1 MTARRTAVLLFAAA
15 AALSAF
21 TIRREI
27 GPHDE
32 GLMLQAA
39 ARIAGGQMP
48 YRDFWWNYGPGQPY
62 LLGALWKL
70 FGPSLL
76 TWRVVRVGLD
86 ATVALLVY
94 LLVRRETRQS
104 TALLA
109 YAAAAAAVAWPSG
122 PGPNPAA
129 LALVLGAL
137 YTAPRHA
144 ARAGV
149 LCGLAIAFRPE
160 IGVAGALST
169 ALLVKDWR
177 PAALGIG
184 VGALAY
190 LPFLIAAP
198 SDLVSDTVGFLGV
211 QHLQRLALPTDYDGG
226 FDPNKILEYYF
237 PWVLLAGAAIAI
249 VASRRALYLLPLI
262 SVGILYLVGRPDE
275 FHLVP
280 LSVVLA
286 VTLALVAHG
295 PLRVVALAALALIA
309 LHGLDRRAGQAL
321 HPPALASVPAPPADG
336 VKTTP
341 EDAKALAQLLPRL
354 NRPFFVAPP
363 RFDKVRVG
371 DPLL

>member
-39 ARIAGGQMP
+39 ARIADGQIP

-76 TWRVVRVGLD
+76 TWRIVRVGLD
-86 ATVALLVY
+86 AAVALLVY
-94 LLVRRETRQS
+94 LLVRREARQGI
-104 TALLA
+104 ALLA
-109 YAAAAAAVAWPSG
+109 YAAAAAAMAWPSG

-137 YTAPRHA
+137 FIAPR
-144 ARAGV
+144 RPVPAGV
-149 LCGLAIAFRPE
+149 LCGVAIAFRPE
-160 IGVAGALST
+160 IGAAGALST

-177 PAALGIG
+177 PAAVAVA

-198 SDLVSDTVGFLGV
+198 GDLLGDTLGFLGV
-211 QHLQRLALPTDYDGG
+211 QHL
-226 FDPNKILEYYF
+226 
-237 PWVLLAGAAIAI
+237 
-249 VASRRALYLLPLI
+249 
-262 SVGILYLVGRPDE
+262 
-275 FHLVP
+275 
-280 LSVVLA
+280 
-286 VTLALVAHG
+286 
-295 PLRVVALAALALIA
+295 
-309 LHGLDRRAGQAL
+309 
-321 HPPALASVPAPPADG
+321 
-336 VKTTP
+336 
-341 EDAKALAQLLPRL
+341 
-354 NRPFFVAPP
+354 
-363 RFDKVRVG
+363 
-371 DPLL
+371 